1 MNDKRISAKLAYA
14 LLLLDKVENLIVD
27 IKDNIGA
34 TPAQTDLIYAE
45 IPFSINYST
54 EDKKSNVGQIKG
66 SQGIKEIDYV

>member
-1 MNDKRISAKLAYA
+1 MNDKRITAKLTYA
-14 LLLLDKVENLIVD
+14 LLLLDKVENLILD
-27 IKDNIGA
+27 IKDEIGA
-34 TPAQTDLIYAE
+34 TPTQTDLICSE

>member
-27 IKDNIGA
+27 IKDNIGV
-34 TPAQTDLIYAE
+34 TPAQTDLICAE